1 MPNHFAAYLL
11 AGVALVLVVLTSV
24 CSDASGDKKQK
35 TAAAVGGMLM
45 LAALIAAAQVHA
57 ATNNTG
63 EIPLQLVEV
72 KSPVARGDHGHLVAA
87 LFPERPRCTIRV
99 EDKHGQRANGLDP
112 TRPAI
117 GGRLAWTWK
126 VGARASLGRSRILVD
141 CGTAGSLR
149 TQFTVIR

>member
-11 AGVALVLVVLTSV
+11 AGIAFALLTRV
-24 CSDASGDKKQK
+24 CSHASGDQKPK
-35 TAAAVGGMLM
+35 TAAAAGGMLM
-45 LAALIAAAQVHA
+45 LAALVAAAQVHA

-87 LFPERPRCTIRV
+87 LFPERPRCTISV
-99 EDKHGQRANGLDP
+99 EDKNGQHTNGLNP
-112 TRPAI
+112 RRPAI

-126 VGARASLGRSRILVD
+126 VRAHAALGRSRILVD
-141 CGTAGSLR
+141 CGTAGALR
-149 TQFTVIR
+149 TRFTVIP